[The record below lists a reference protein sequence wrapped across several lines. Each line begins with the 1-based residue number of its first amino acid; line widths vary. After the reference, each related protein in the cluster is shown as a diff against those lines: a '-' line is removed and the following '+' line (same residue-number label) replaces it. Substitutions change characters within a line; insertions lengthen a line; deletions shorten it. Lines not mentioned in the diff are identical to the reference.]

1 MTTYYSTQRPIDIG
15 TYPKPSDN
23 EILEIKNFDEKKE
36 IKEENI
42 MAYGYIRYEKPLIP
56 AAARTYE
63 LTQANTEPKVN
74 TTAEEAVIEDKDAIQ
89 QAITKIQ
96 DEDDGWCGLL
106 KNFLI
111 ERLKADD
118 MQLAQGILDKNK
130 NFKTCNKHLYKWVF
144 ETMNV
149 MEKERTQVGKARGV
163 GVPVEHEKVYSEAI
177 HYFTEVEE
185 KPEEEVIAKPTTFKP
200 NTPNTENRPP
210 ITATA
215 PMTKKEKMEAQF
227 ACSLF

>member
-15 TYPKPSDN
+15 TYPKPIDN
-23 EILEIKNFDEKKE
+23 KVLEIKNFDEKKE

-42 MAYGYIRYEKPLIP
+42 MAFGYIRYEKPLIP
-56 AAARTYE
+56 AAAKTYE
-63 LTQANTEPKVN
+63 LKQASIEPNAGTTQAVN
-74 TTAEEAVIEDKDAIQ
+74 ENAENNIIEKAIL
-89 QAITKIQ
+89 KIQ
-96 DEDDGWCGLL
+96 DEEDGWCGLL

-111 ERLKADD
+111 EQLKADTPD
-118 MQLAQGILDKNK
+118 MQLAQGILDENK
-130 NFKTCNKHLYKWVF
+130 NFQTCNKHLYKWVF

-149 MEKERTQVGKARGV
+149 MEKERTQVGNARGV
-163 GVPVEHEKVYSEAI
+163 GVPVEHKKVYSEAI

-185 KPEEEVIAKPTTFKP
+185 KPEEVPVKPTTKP
-200 NTPNTENRPP
+200 NTEYHPP